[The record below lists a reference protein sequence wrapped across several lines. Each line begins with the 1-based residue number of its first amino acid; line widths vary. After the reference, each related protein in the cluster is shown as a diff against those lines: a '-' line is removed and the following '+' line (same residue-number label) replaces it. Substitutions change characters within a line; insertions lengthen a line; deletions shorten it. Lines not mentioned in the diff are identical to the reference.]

1 MYYTQTALQQ
11 RNKDFYT
18 LMQMFHYI
26 DTEQWD
32 AIISSADLNYNNYLH
47 LNCLNLALSH
57 KGVMQTDLFKYRGK
71 FPIQPDILPCRN
83 HVLGIQFRFWYLGR
97 NYIRQSRHDQIIN
110 KIPFDIR
117 TVSRSR
123 EVYIIIGK
131 DMGLSRMGLLATKVL
146 I

>member
-57 KGVMQTDLFKYRGK
+57 KGVMQTDLFNIRKAEYNLWSQKYQAHIEESFHSAR
-71 FPIQPDILPCRN
+71 
-83 HVLGIQFRFWYLGR
+83 Y
-97 NYIRQSRHDQIIN
+97 
-110 KIPFDIR
+110 
-117 TVSRSR
+117 TT
-123 EVYIIIGK
+123 
-131 DMGLSRMGLLATKVL
+131 M
-146 I
+146 

>member
-1 MYYTQTALQQ
+1 MKDYVEYFSELEPFYGFSWQVALLVMLLFFLSRYLDHIKTYLKALVAVALLALSGMYYTQTALQQ

-57 KGVMQTDLFKYRGK
+57 KGVMQIYSNTRKAEYNL
-71 FPIQPDILPCRN
+71 
-83 HVLGIQFRFWYLGR
+83 WS
-97 NYIRQSRHDQIIN
+97 QS
-110 KIPFDIR
+110 
-117 TVSRSR
+117 
-123 EVYIIIGK
+123 
-131 DMGLSRMGLLATKVL
+131 TKR